1 MDENDLANL
10 DLDFKRY
17 LQLLRPYLMHL
28 ANENVVKLCDIWIQ
42 RLSDCKNDEKVLRNK
57 YIFLLCYQLARG
69 IFEKPFLSR
78 PPSKLQDFSDDFN
91 SDDSSTEVEDEV
103 VNKEKPKTRVLYNSK
118 NLTISES
125 DYLSQDDD
133 KTGNEKAN
141 THDNYEKKDTTLGSR
156 KHTIICYRC
165 PELQA
170 NDNKIQGD
178 EYELRANNL
187 IMKLREIKMQNL
199 LLNRELT
206 SLREESKCAREVVT
220 EGFLG
225 KVDNATSP
233 ILHRNDSNATLNSL
247 RHQLQEIQDSRNV
260 LIETISNLQNQLDN
274 FNELKRNQIDDIEA
288 KHKLELIKVRTDAR
302 DETKLLYDK
311 KFEELKQSYEKTIAK
326 IQETAEH
333 EINDVTKAK
342 DKIISEKNKLLDSKD
357 KSIAELTNQI
367 EAQKTTV
374 HSMLTQFIEK
384 SSEDVSNQ
392 GLKIQNQLL
401 EKRLNKM
408 EKSKIKCTKVF
419 ESKLSQLQRDKHL
432 TECSLHLQLVR
443 QRAQIVSEVSDDN
456 QTELS
461 TSLDKLESKYK
472 DIVANIQATA
482 IQRRIQDQRALEC
495 LMQSVCGF
503 DGQNQYSNPVRN
515 LNQSYESESTAFARN
530 NRVGNVVMGAK
541 SFGEDS
547 VMPGFCLNGDRMG
560 ELFEKVH
567 IPQRDSCNTETR

>member
-28 ANENVVKLCDIWIQ
+28 ANENVVKLCDTWIQ
-42 RLSDCKNDEKVLRNK
+42 RLSDCKDDEKVLRNK

-69 IFEKPFLSR
+69 IFDKPFLSH
-78 PPSKLQDFSDDFN
+78 PPSKLQDLSDDLN
-91 SDDSSTEVEDEV
+91 SDDSSSEVEDLV
-103 VNKEKPKTRVLYNSK
+103 KKKPKTRVLYNSK
-118 NLTISES
+118 NLTVSES

-133 KTGNEKAN
+133 KTGNENAN
-141 THDNYEKKDTTLGSR
+141 NHEKYEKRDTTFGSG
-156 KHTIICYRC
+156 HSQTIICYRC
-165 PELQA
+165 PELQTS
-170 NDNKIQGD
+170 DHKVQGD

-187 IMKLREIKMQNL
+187 IKKLREIKMQNL

-206 SLREESKCAREVVT
+206 SLREESKCAHVLT
-220 EGFLG
+220 EGLVN
-225 KVDNATSP
+225 KVDIATSP
-233 ILHRNDSNATLNSL
+233 IVHRNDSSATLNSL

-274 FNELKRNQIDDIEA
+274 FNELKRNEIDDIEA

-302 DETKLLYDK
+302 DETKLIYDK
-311 KFEELKQSYEKTIAK
+311 KFEELRQSYENTIAK
-326 IQETAEH
+326 IQQTAEH
-333 EINDVTKAK
+333 EINAVTKTK
-342 DKIISEKNKLLDSKD
+342 DEIISEKNKLLDSKD

-374 HSMLTQFIEK
+374 HSMITQFIEK
-384 SSEDVSNQ
+384 SSEDVSCQ
-392 GLKIQNQLL
+392 GLRIKNQLL
-401 EKRLNKM
+401 EKRLNKI
-408 EKSKIKCTKVF
+408 EKSKLKCTKIF
-419 ESKLSQLQRDKHL
+419 DSKLSQLQRDKHL
-432 TECSLHLQLVR
+432 AECSLQLQLVR
-443 QRAQIVSEVSDDN
+443 QRAQIVSEISDDN
-456 QTELS
+456 QTELN

-495 LMQSVCGF
+495 LMQTVCGF
-503 DGQNQYSNPVRN
+503 DGQNQYSNPLRN
-515 LNQSYESESTAFARN
+515 PNQSYESESTSFARN
-530 NRVGNVVMGAK
+530 NRVGNVAMGAK

-560 ELFEKVH
+560 ELFERVH
-567 IPQRDSCNTETR
+567 IPQRDNCNAEAR